1 MRGQG
6 SKSAV
11 SLPVFLTVNR
21 DEHPALLSHSCL
33 PWNSCTQTCRS
44 QTAREGGRV
53 TSHRAGAPGSPSRWA
68 VSRASQAPPTCRGP
82 RRLQPEYTPSQ
93 HLATRPRS
101 SCQQAEVACPLPTS
115 DGLHTTA
122 LSTRKSVPSALLC
135 YANPPLIHL
144 FSWLRTAADQELAA
158 SMGLGVY
165 GEDSGTDMSENTKA
179 EGIRTHARTHAIV
192 WRKHRGLGNSTRR
205 DSIRSSTC
213 RLRGTPAGSRPVQP
227 PLRPRTRLLTDRLMF
242 GVPSW

>member
-1 MRGQG
+1 MAPPDAAAAPC
-6 SKSAV
+6 SAASTD
-11 SLPVFLTVNR
+11 SLPVPWLSRSACCFR
-21 DEHPALLSHSCL
+21 PSKSCADPAPMRGSMAAATLFW
-33 PWNSCTQTCRS
+33 PWPCR
-44 QTAREGGRV
+44 
-53 TSHRAGAPGSPSRWA
+53 
-68 VSRASQAPPTCRGP
+68 APPPSIPPLGP
-82 RRLQPEYTPSQ
+82 PAKSSSSEDQRSMFSAVAPEGESCPPTGKLGAMSK
-93 HLATRPRS
+93 RPES
-101 SCQQAEVACPLPTS
+101 SMS
-115 DGLHTTA
+115 KGGLG
-122 LSTRKSVPSALLC
+122 RLLC
-135 YANPPLIHL
+135 
-144 FSWLRTAADQELAA
+144 TAADKELAA

-227 PLRPRTRLLTDRLMF
+227 PLRPRTRLMTDRLMF